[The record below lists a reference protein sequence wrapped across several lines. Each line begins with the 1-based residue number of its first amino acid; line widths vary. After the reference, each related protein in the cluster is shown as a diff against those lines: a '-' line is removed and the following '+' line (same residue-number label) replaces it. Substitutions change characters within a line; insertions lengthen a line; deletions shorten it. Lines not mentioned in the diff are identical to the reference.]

1 MPAGTSTF
9 SEYLGTMKD
18 HNKIN
23 YICSSCICI
32 FTPYMPGT
40 IGVHY
45 IDQDHCKYSYK
56 LVTHPLF
63 YMVYLFILH
72 FMKIITCKYMCLIF
86 FNRLT
91 FLGKICLIDQF
102 PAYSTFHQI
111 NLRIIPP
118 KKQKNDKMIDEFYAN
133 KVPSSYNCFDNIL
146 SYTYSATGI
155 LIQCKHHFIG
165 EKQKEDHNEY
175 YLLA

>member
-9 SEYLGTMKD
+9 SEYLCTMKD
-18 HNKIN
+18 HSKIN

-32 FTPYMPGT
+32 FTPYMSGT

-45 IDQDHCKYSYK
+45 IMPVSYK

-72 FMKIITCKYMCLIF
+72 LMKIITCKYMCLIF

-91 FLGKICLIDQF
+91 FLGTICLIDQF
-102 PAYSTFHQI
+102 PAYSTFHQM

-133 KVPSSYNCFDNIL
+133 KSNEFQVPTIALTTYYFTL
-146 SYTYSATGI
+146 YSATGS
-155 LIQCKHHFIG
+155 LNSMQTSSYMRKAKG
-165 EKQKEDHNEY
+165 RS
-175 YLLA
+175 